1 MVMSCLHSCVCHA
14 PCFLCS
20 LEGDFLWQR
29 FPVVYFERVEQPE
42 DVVNVTH
49 LVQINE
55 VKSN

>member
-1 MVMSCLHSCVCHA
+1 MSCLHSCICHA

-42 DVVNVTH
+42 DGVNVTH
-49 LVQINE
+49 SVQMTE
-55 VKSN
+55 VKLN